1 MSLQLI
7 PDSGNP
13 GILLGKVGPL
23 RVHVAILD
31 QKDDGLP
38 DEAGPVEW
46 YVTSSEYRGDWRGA
60 LLEGYADSLE
70 EARTAILN
78 GLAELR
84 EELDVALGT
93 AR

>member
-46 YVTSSEYRGDWRGA
+46 YVTSSEYRGDWARRFARGLRRLA
-60 LLEGYADSLE
+60 RGSSDRDLEWPG
-70 EARTAILN
+70 
-78 GLAELR
+78 
-84 EELDVALGT
+84 
-93 AR
+93 

>member
-23 RVHVAILD
+23 RVYVTLLGED
-31 QKDDGLP
+31 CGTDG
-38 DEAGPVEW
+38 DVEW
-46 YVTSSEYRGDWRGA
+46 YVTATENRGDWRGA
-60 LLEGYADSLE
+60 LLEGYANSLE
-70 EARTAILN
+70 EARAAILN

-84 EELDVALGT
+84 EELDVVLDT